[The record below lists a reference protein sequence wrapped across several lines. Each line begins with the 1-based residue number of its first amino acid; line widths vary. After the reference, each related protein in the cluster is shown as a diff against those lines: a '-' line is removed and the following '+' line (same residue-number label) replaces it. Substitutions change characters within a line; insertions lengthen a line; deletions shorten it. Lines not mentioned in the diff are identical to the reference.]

1 MAYANLVG
9 SAADEDLIDQ
19 ARRGQL
25 DAFNQLVLQ
34 HQALAYGVAHRM
46 LGNPD
51 DAADATQEGFIK
63 AYRRLD
69 QYRGGGTSFRAWL
82 MRIVVNTC
90 YDMLRSSK
98 RSRRRQS
105 ALVVNFDL
113 DFGDDDWSSSLQD
126 PGERPEEYVL
136 RREVAERLQMAIDSL
151 PADQRM
157 VLILSDIEG
166 LPYIE
171 IAGIIGAPIGTV
183 KSRLSRARGRV
194 RDVIVARQP
203 GLARGRTRQGS
214 LAR

>member
-1 MAYANLVG
+1 MT
-9 SAADEDLIDQ
+9 
-19 ARRGQL
+19 RRGRGRL
-25 DAFNQLVLQ
+25 DAFNQLVLR

-90 YDMLRSSK
+90 YDMLRSSM

-105 ALVVNFDL
+105 ALIVNFDP
-113 DFGDDDWSSSLQD
+113 DSGEDEWGGNLQD
-126 PGERPEEYVL
+126 PSERPEEYVL
-136 RREVAERLQMAIDSL
+136 RREVAERLQMVIYSL

-166 LPYIE
+166 LPYTE
-171 IAGIIGAPIGTV
+171 IANIIGAPIGTV

-194 RDVIVARQP
+194 RDAIEPRQP
-203 GLARGRTRQGS
+203 GLARGRTRQS
-214 LAR
+214 NFAR